1 MGISLPTRLNAGMA
15 RKMVRTWPG
24 SAGWIPA
31 CGQLGVRGHDRAGA
45 GASYRH
51 ILTVR
56 GRRTGRARSTPADVV
71 ETVGHRWLV
80 AGYGPSSWALNAR
93 AAGEV
98 TLRRGRGSK
107 RYTVTEPAPA
117 DAVPVLR
124 KYMAQIRVT
133 RPYFDAAP
141 DSPDDAIKA
150 ELPRHPVF
158 QLTPVA
164 RPHAL
169 AEDRAGSQCGGAV
182 RAGGRRMD

>member
-1 MGISLPTRLNAGMA
+1 MT
-15 RKMVRTWPG
+15 
-24 SAGWIPA
+24 
-31 CGQLGVRGHDRAGA
+31 RAGA

-164 RPHAL
+164 RVIMGLSALGTSRRAAPRSAYEPQLPGPPTVARPHAL